1 MLRRLV
7 LVLMLLAGL
16 AAAPLA
22 RASQPCCDH
31 GCDAMPACVSV
42 CAVCAIPALLPA
54 PQPAPVGT
62 APQRLEPAAIAT
74 AFDDWTAEIWNPPD

>member
-22 RASQPCCDH
+22 R
-31 GCDAMPACVSV
+31 
-42 CAVCAIPALLPA
+42 
-54 PQPAPVGT
+54 
-62 APQRLEPAAIAT
+62 
-74 AFDDWTAEIWNPPD
+74 DWTAEIWNPPD